1 MLKIETFVV
10 NMIQENCYIVSDET
24 HETVIIDCGA
34 FYDNDKERIKAYIEK
49 NKLVPVHSIFTHG
62 HFDHIIGSKFLFD
75 TYGIK
80 PEISAKDTDLYYDC
94 EKQLNDFVDLNI
106 NLQLPNINKIIDDKY
121 EIKFGTHTLSVINTP
136 GHTPGG
142 VSFYCK
148 EEDVLFSGDSLFY
161 CSVGRTDLPGGDGN
175 VLIEMLKQNILTLP
189 EETTVFPGHGCATSI
204 GFEKENNPYIT
215 TL

>member
-49 NKLVPVHSIFTHG
+49 NELVPVHSIFTHG

-80 PEISAKDTDLYYDC
+80 PEIPAKDTDLYYDC
-94 EKQLNDFVDLNI
+94 EKQLNDFVGLNI
-106 NLQLPNINKIIDDKY
+106 NLQLPNINKTIDDKY
-121 EIKFGTHTLSVINTP
+121 KIKFGTHALSVISTP

-148 EEDVLFSGDSLFY
+148 EENVLFSGDSLFY

>member
-94 EKQLNDFVDLNI
+94 EKQLNDFVGLNI

-121 EIKFGTHTLSVINTP
+121 KIKFGTHTLSVINTP

-148 EEDVLFSGDSLFY
+148 EENVLFSGDSLFY

>member
-49 NKLVPVHSIFTHG
+49 NELVPVHSIFTHG

-80 PEISAKDTDLYYDC
+80 PEIPAKDTDLYYDC
-94 EKQLNDFVDLNI
+94 EKQLNDFVGLNI
-106 NLQLPNINKIIDDKY
+106 NLQLPNINKTIDDKY
-121 EIKFGTHTLSVINTP
+121 KIKFGTHTLSVISTP

-148 EEDVLFSGDSLFY
+148 EENVLFSGDSLFY
-161 CSVGRTDLPGGDGN
+161 CSVGRTDLPGGDGS

-189 EETTVFPGHGCATSI
+189 E
-204 GFEKENNPYIT
+204 
-215 TL
+215 

>member
-49 NKLVPVHSIFTHG
+49 NELVPVHSIFTHG

-80 PEISAKDTDLYYDC
+80 PEIPAKDTDLYYDC
-94 EKQLNDFVDLNI
+94 EKQLNDFVGLNI
-106 NLQLPNINKIIDDKY
+106 NLQLPNINKTIDDKY
-121 EIKFGTHTLSVINTP
+121 KIKFGTHTLSVINTP

-148 EEDVLFSGDSLFY
+148 EENVLFSGDSLFY

>member
-80 PEISAKDTDLYYDC
+80 PEIPAKDTDLYYDC
-94 EKQLNDFVDLNI
+94 AKQLNDFVGLNI

-148 EEDVLFSGDSLFY
+148 EENVLFSGDSLFY

>member
-49 NKLVPVHSIFTHG
+49 NELVPVHSIFTHG

-94 EKQLNDFVDLNI
+94 EKQLNDFVGLNI

-121 EIKFGTHTLSVINTP
+121 KINQYTRSYSWRSILLLQRRKCAVQWRQLVLLQRRKNRPTRRRRKRFNRNAEAKYFNSSGRNDRISGARLCYIYWFRERKQSIHNDTLTNRALLD
-136 GHTPGG
+136 
-142 VSFYCK
+142 K
-148 EEDVLFSGDSLFY
+148 
-161 CSVGRTDLPGGDGN
+161 
-175 VLIEMLKQNILTLP
+175 
-189 EETTVFPGHGCATSI
+189 
-204 GFEKENNPYIT
+204 
-215 TL
+215 

>member
-94 EKQLNDFVDLNI
+94 EKQLNDFVGLNI

-121 EIKFGTHTLSVINTP
+121 KIKFGTHTLSVISTP

-142 VSFYCK
+142 VSVYCK
-148 EEDVLFSGDSLFY
+148 EENVLFSGDSLFY

>member
-94 EKQLNDFVDLNI
+94 EKQLNDFVGLNI

-121 EIKFGTHTLSVINTP
+121 KIKFGTHTLSVISTP

-148 EEDVLFSGDSLFY
+148 EENVLFSGDSLFY

-189 EETTVFPGHGCATSI
+189 YSRGTVVLHLLVSRKKTI
-204 GFEKENNPYIT
+204 HT
-215 TL
+215 

>member
-75 TYGIK
+75 TYRIK
-80 PEISAKDTDLYYDC
+80 PEIPAKDTDLYYDC
-94 EKQLNDFVDLNI
+94 EKQLNDFVGLNI

-136 GHTPGG
+136 GHTPGE

-148 EEDVLFSGDSLFY
+148 EENVLFSGDSLFY

>member
-94 EKQLNDFVDLNI
+94 EKQLNDFVGLNI

-121 EIKFGTHTLSVINTP
+121 KIKFGTHTLSVISTP

-148 EEDVLFSGDSLFY
+148 EENVLFSGDSLFY
-161 CSVGRTDLPGGDGN
+161 CSVGRTDLPGGEAKHFNSSGRN
-175 VLIEMLKQNILTLP
+175 NRIPGARLCYIYWFRERKQSIHNDTLTNRALLD
-189 EETTVFPGHGCATSI
+189 
-204 GFEKENNPYIT
+204 K
-215 TL
+215 

>member
-94 EKQLNDFVDLNI
+94 EKQLNDFVGLNI

>member
-49 NKLVPVHSIFTHG
+49 NKLVTVHSIFTHG

-80 PEISAKDTDLYYDC
+80 PEIPAKDTDLYYDC
-94 EKQLNDFVDLNI
+94 EKQLNDFVGLNI

-148 EEDVLFSGDSLFY
+148 EENVLFSGDSLFY

>member
-94 EKQLNDFVDLNI
+94 EKQLNDFVGLNI

-121 EIKFGTHTLSVINTP
+121 KIKFGTHTLSVISTP

-148 EEDVLFSGDSLFY
+148 EENVLFSGDSLFY

-175 VLIEMLKQNILTLP
+175 VLIEMLKQNILTP
-189 EETTVFPGHGCATSI
+189 YSRGTVVLHLLVSRKKTI
-204 GFEKENNPYIT
+204 HT
-215 TL
+215 

>member
-94 EKQLNDFVDLNI
+94 EKQLNDFVGLNI

-121 EIKFGTHTLSVINTP
+121 KIKFGTHTLSVISTP

-148 EEDVLFSGDSLFY
+148 EENVLFSGDSLFY

-204 GFEKENNPYIT
+204 GFEKKNNPYIT

>member
-94 EKQLNDFVDLNI
+94 EKQLNDFVGLNI
-106 NLQLPNINKIIDDKY
+106 NLQLPNINKTIDDKY
-121 EIKFGTHTLSVINTP
+121 KIKFGTHTLSVINTP

>member
-94 EKQLNDFVDLNI
+94 EKQLNDFVGLNI

-121 EIKFGTHTLSVINTP
+121 KIKFGTQSVPN
-136 GHTPGG
+136 
-142 VSFYCK
+142 S
-148 EEDVLFSGDSLFY
+148 
-161 CSVGRTDLPGGDGN
+161 
-175 VLIEMLKQNILTLP
+175 
-189 EETTVFPGHGCATSI
+189 
-204 GFEKENNPYIT
+204 
-215 TL
+215 

>member
-1 MLKIETFVV
+1 M
-10 NMIQENCYIVSDET
+10 
-24 HETVIIDCGA
+24 
-34 FYDNDKERIKAYIEK
+34 
-49 NKLVPVHSIFTHG
+49 HSIFTHG

-94 EKQLNDFVDLNI
+94 EKQLNDFVGLNI

-121 EIKFGTHTLSVINTP
+121 KIKFGTHTLSVISTP

-148 EEDVLFSGDSLFY
+148 EEKVAFSGDTLFQL
-161 CSVGRTDLPGGDGN
+161 SIGRTDLWRRKRFNRNAEAKHFNSSGRNNRIPGARSCY
-175 VLIEMLKQNILTLP
+175 IYWFRERKQSIHNDTLTNRALLD
-189 EETTVFPGHGCATSI
+189 
-204 GFEKENNPYIT
+204 K
-215 TL
+215 

>member
-94 EKQLNDFVDLNI
+94 EKQLNDFVGLNI

-121 EIKFGTHTLSVINTP
+121 KIKFGTHTLSVISTP

-148 EEDVLFSGDSLFY
+148 EENVLFSGDSLFY

-189 EETTVFPGHGCATSI
+189 EETTVFSGHGCATSI

>member
-49 NKLVPVHSIFTHG
+49 NELVPVHSIFTHG

-80 PEISAKDTDLYYDC
+80 PEIPAKDTDLYYDC
-94 EKQLNDFVDLNI
+94 EKQLNDFVGLNI

>member
-80 PEISAKDTDLYYDC
+80 PETPAKDTDLYYDC
-94 EKQLNDFVDLNI
+94 EKQLNDFVGLNI
-106 NLQLPNINKIIDDKY
+106 NLQLPNINKTIDDKY
-121 EIKFGTHTLSVINTP
+121 KIKFGTHTLSVISTP

-148 EEDVLFSGDSLFY
+148 EENVLFSGDSLFY

>member
-94 EKQLNDFVDLNI
+94 EKQLNDFVGLNI

-148 EEDVLFSGDSLFY
+148 EENVLFSGDSLFY

>member
-80 PEISAKDTDLYYDC
+80 PEIPAKDTDLYYDC
-94 EKQLNDFVDLNI
+94 EKQLNDFVGLNI

-121 EIKFGTHTLSVINTP
+121 KIKFGTHTLSVINTP

-148 EEDVLFSGDSLFY
+148 EENVLFSGDSLFY

>member
-49 NKLVPVHSIFTHG
+49 NELVPVHSIFTHG

-80 PEISAKDTDLYYDC
+80 PEIPAKDTDLYYDC
-94 EKQLNDFVDLNI
+94 EKQLNDFVGLNI
-106 NLQLPNINKIIDDKY
+106 NLQLPNINKTIDDKY
-121 EIKFGTHTLSVINTP
+121 KIKFGTYTLSVISTP

-148 EEDVLFSGDSLFY
+148 EENVLFSGDSLFY